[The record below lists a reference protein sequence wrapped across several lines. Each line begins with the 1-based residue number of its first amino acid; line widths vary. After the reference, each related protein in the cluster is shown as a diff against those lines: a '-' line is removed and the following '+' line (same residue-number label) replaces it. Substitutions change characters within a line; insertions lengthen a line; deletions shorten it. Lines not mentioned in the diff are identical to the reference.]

1 MTATSLSRRA
11 LLCRSAS
18 LFVVGLTAHGCTDVV
33 QTLYPYMG
41 NDLRMIATDLS
52 LLVRSLQG
60 CCESADAGAF
70 ITDLAALAND
80 INDTVS
86 AIWPPAAS
94 SLTAPAES
102 QILRIAVDV
111 NDFIDTLDRMAAV
124 KPLPDPIASTA
135 TTVTGAVLALLRPIE
150 VAHNVVAVPGAPR
163 PSSRP
168 VLSSLAMPLR
178 SRAIRAAAERHAK
191 TLSPEAARS
200 ELAATRFPRA

>member
-1 MTATSLSRRA
+1 MTATSPSRRA

-18 LFVVGLTAHGCTDVV
+18 LFVVGFTAHGCTDVV

-41 NDLRMIATDLS
+41 NDLRMIATNVV

-86 AIWPPAAS
+86 AIWPPAAA

-111 NDFIDTLDRMAAV
+111 NDFIDDRMAAV

-135 TTVTGAVLALLRPIE
+135 TTVIGAVLALLRPIE
-150 VAHNVVAVPGAPR
+150 VAHNVVAAPGAP
-163 PSSRP
+163 PPPSRP

-178 SRAIRAAAERHAK
+178 SRAIRTAVERHAK

-200 ELAATRFPRA
+200 ELAATRFPGA

>member
-11 LLCRSAS
+11 LLRRSAS
-18 LFVVGLTAHGCTDVV
+18 LFAVGLTAHGCTDVV

-60 CCESADAGAF
+60 CCESADTGAF
-70 ITDLAALAND
+70 ITDLAAIAND
-80 INDTVS
+80 INGTVS

-124 KPLPDPIASTA
+124 KPLPDPVTSTA
-135 TTVTGAVLALLRPIE
+135 TTVMGAVLALLRPIE
-150 VAHNVVAVPGAPR
+150 VAHNLAVAPGAP
-163 PSSRP
+163 PPPSRP

-200 ELAATRFPRA
+200 ELAATRFPGS